1 MVAGVLA
8 LCILAVLALVIW
20 AESGVMHAESEAWK
34 SVLTDPRITVEEHA
48 DAVVLRPAGET
59 TTSIGLVFYP
69 GAKVDAEAY
78 AQRLSG
84 IVDEA
89 SATVVIVKPWLRLAI
104 VDPRGLSVF
113 TDYSPET
120 KSWMVGGH
128 SMGGVR
134 ACSAAGDADDA
145 DALVLFGSYCAADL
159 SGDQLPVLSLS
170 GSEDGLSTSQKVAE
184 ARTKLPGSA
193 TMVEIPGANHSS
205 FGDYGA
211 QKGDGSPHISDEQMN
226 STVTTELLKFAE
238 GVRNG

>member
-8 LCILAVLALVIW
+8 LCVLAVVALVIW
-20 AESGVMHAESEAWK
+20 AKSGVMHAEAEAWE

-48 DAVVLRPAGET
+48 NAVVLRPAEKT
-59 TTSIGLVFYP
+59 ATSVGLVFYP

-78 AQRLSG
+78 ARKLSG
-84 IVDEA
+84 IVADA

-104 VDPRGLSVF
+104 IDPRGPSTF

-120 KSWMVGGH
+120 QTWMVGGH

-134 ACSAAGDADDA
+134 ACSAADDA

-170 GSEDGLSTSQKVAE
+170 GSEDGLSTPQKVAD
-184 ARTKLPGSA
+184 AREKLPASA
-193 TMVEIPGANHSS
+193 TMVEIPGASHSS

-211 QKGDGSPHISDEQMN
+211 QKVDGSPRIDDEQMN
-226 STVTTELLKFAE
+226 STVTTELLEFAE
-238 GVRNG
+238 RVRSE

>member
-1 MVAGVLA
+1 MR
-8 LCILAVLALVIW
+8 
-20 AESGVMHAESEAWK
+20 AESDAWK
-34 SVLTDPRITVEEHA
+34 SVLTDPTIAVEEHA
-48 DAVVLRPAGET
+48 DAVVLRPAEET
-59 TTSIGLVFYP
+59 TTAIGLVFYP

-78 AQRLSG
+78 AQRLTG

-104 VDPRGLSVF
+104 VDPRGLSTF
-113 TDYSPET
+113 TDYSPGT

-134 ACSAAGDADDA
+134 ACSAVDDA

-170 GSEDGLSTSQKVAE
+170 GSEDGLSTPKKVAE
-184 ARTKLPGSA
+184 ARKKLPASA
-193 TMVEIPGANHSS
+193 TMVEIPGASHSS

-226 STVTTELLKFAE
+226 STVTTELLEFAE
-238 GVRNG
+238 RVRSE